1 MNKEIEDLEELDEH
15 SVRELNIDGLV
26 VDDAKFVSN
35 VTGIGWTKNSHGRW
49 YRVINQIGTVIK
61 DEVHQGKNHTTATL
75 KAGSKVIIDDIRGR
89 INPQYR
95 VTDSNG
101 KIWFV
106 TAKNIEFDFDI
117 EEEEKNKG
125 NKEDVRGNY
134 IYRGG
139 VRVDGTEEVNDVIP
153 KRYTMPPTTEYELT
167 QLKKEKTLQKE
178 GK

>member
-61 DEVHQGKNHTTATL
+61 DEVHQGKNHTTVTL

-101 KIWFV
+101 KIWFISALNV
-106 TAKNIEFDFDI
+106 EIMNSETEMLLGEIDI
-117 EEEEKNKG
+117 TEPQ
-125 NKEDVRGNY
+125 
-134 IYRGG
+134 YRGG
-139 VRVDGTEEVNDVIP
+139 VRYDGSDAAP
-153 KRYTMPPTTEYELT
+153 RRYTLNKTTQDELDE
-167 QLKKEKTLQKE
+167 LKKIKE
-178 GK
+178 PSDG